1 MIFSIAKNKTR
12 HSALWQSVVMLSV
25 MNKPFVLSAV
35 MLNVIML
42 GDGGDPKAPGPSWC
56 AGCGRWNRSF

>member
-1 MIFSIAKNKTR
+1 
-12 HSALWQSVVMLSV
+12 MLSV

-42 GDGGDPKAPGPSWC
+42 GYGVTPKPPGPP
-56 AGCGRWNRSF
+56 GVLRLYF